1 MKKTIIPLNSYTSAQ
16 RAVRVLARHGIK
28 ARVVKTGT
36 SKYGCSFGI
45 SVSEPPDMVCGIL
58 ADAGIRCEGAMP
70 FPPPPPPPPW
80 GAPPARPP
88 RPPRSGR

>member
-1 MKKTIIPLNSYTSAQ
+1 MKKPIIPLNSYTSAQ

-58 ADAGIRCEGAMP
+58 ADAGIRCEGSMP
-70 FPPPPPPPPW
+70 FPPPPPW
-80 GAPPARPP
+80 GAPPPGPP
-88 RPPRSGR
+88 RPPHRRR